1 MMHQYGLMAA
11 YKQLVDDCVASGGA
25 SKDDAKS
32 LKTASVQALVEEH
45 QKVFREKN
53 IDLYVCKKTEYVGN
67 LKFGG
72 DYEYFRWIEFVDR
85 SLQPN
90 YVAQRD
96 AAARGK
102 QGDGCL
108 VM

>member
-1 MMHQYGLMAA
+1 MPA
-11 YKQLVDDCVASGGA
+11 YKKPVHDCVAFGGA
-25 SKDDAKS
+25 SKYDAYS
-32 LKTASVQALVEEH
+32 WKTASVQALVEKH
-45 QKVFREKN
+45 RKIFREKN